1 MRQYEVM
8 IDWII
13 DGFIKWFGSMTIIYM
28 VHFSAYHVLLEFV
41 TILLIKDYV
50 FFGILWQIDLILVFG
65 GMYLIMVRNDI
76 GNYDEVLS
84 IVGEASWTLTIGSVA
99 EPIVS

>member
-1 MRQYEVM
+1 M
-8 IDWII
+8 
-13 DGFIKWFGSMTIIYM
+13 
-28 VHFSAYHVLLEFV
+28 LEFL
-41 TILLIKDYV
+41 TILLIKAYG

-76 GNYDEVLS
+76 STYDELLS
-84 IVGEASWTLTIGSVA
+84 IVGEASWTLTIASVA